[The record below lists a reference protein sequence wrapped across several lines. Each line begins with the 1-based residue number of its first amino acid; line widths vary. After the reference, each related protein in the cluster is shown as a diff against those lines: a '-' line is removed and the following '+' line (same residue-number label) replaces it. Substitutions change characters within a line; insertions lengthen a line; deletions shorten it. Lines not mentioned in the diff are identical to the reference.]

1 MELPTRGDTVPK
13 HGNKFI
19 KQQTMAKRTKKEKEQ
34 EIETVEQVETLPT
47 QDVEEVQDIAEIEQA
62 AKDDTEGRYKDI
74 EVKAGRVLLEEIG
87 TGKQYPP
94 FLIVNALRVK
104 MHADGTATV
113 NGYIRDGKSIKYQV
127 IKKKVV

>member
-1 MELPTRGDTVPK
+1 
-13 HGNKFI
+13 
-19 KQQTMAKRTKKEKEQ
+19 MAKRTKKEKEQ
-34 EIETVEQVETLPT
+34 VIETPIAVVDQVETLPT
-47 QDVEEVQDIAEIEQA
+47 QEVEEMQDIAEIEQA

>member
-1 MELPTRGDTVPK
+1 MTK
-13 HGNKFI
+13 K
-19 KQQTMAKRTKKEKEQ
+19 TKKEQ
-34 EIETVEQVETLPT
+34 VIETPATVEQVETLPT
-47 QDVEEVQDIAEIEQA
+47 QEVEEAQDIIEIEQA
-62 AKDDTEGRYKDI
+62 AKDDAENRYKDI

-87 TGKQYPP
+87 TGKEYPP